1 MPQEHR
7 QILASP
13 IDVLIAND
21 GGIARVT
28 VSKSEPEWSINF
40 KKGLLSL
47 FQKKIDESFSMELV
61 QNMVSTIN
69 HINQNFRKTYVNNF
83 FTS

>member
-1 MPQEHR
+1 MPHEHR
-7 QILASP
+7 QILGSP

-28 VSKSEPEWSINF
+28 VSKSEPEWSVNF

-47 FQKKIDESFSMELV
+47 FQKKIDESFSTELV
-61 QNMVSTIN
+61 QNMVSTMN
-69 HINQNFRKTYVNNF
+69 HVNQ
-83 FTS
+83 

>member
-7 QILASP
+7 QILGSP

-21 GGIARVT
+21 GGIARMT

-47 FQKKIDESFSMELV
+47 FQKKIDESFSTELV
-61 QNMVSTIN
+61 QNMVSTTN
-69 HINQNFRKTYVNNF
+69 HVSQ
-83 FTS
+83 